1 MKHEATRVRRPIGPH
16 TDLIAET
23 LQCSF
28 TVITVQIIEPPRKRW
43 QLRENAPKWRENA
56 PKESRHMCCYAK
68 KIASICA
75 TDPGENP
82 LLVSI
87 TKSAVPGGRYSV
99 RSTLAGR
106 VGMESVPLVVVT
118 ILAVRAAAVTAHEL
132 AHYAAAR
139 LCGRAASV
147 SLGFAGLGV
156 SCTHVPGISTDG
168 SRVQR
173 LFVRHTGWLVS
184 VALAAA
190 ATLYSARSAQIE
202 SWAEP
207 ITALVLWLVAV
218 EAVTS
223 DVLCWRGGDETF
235 YCGNF
240 GLLLLDQAGCG
251 RIKELL
257 STMLRVT
264 MMRGAQS
271 AGLVR
276 QCRGEGALAPAPQ
289 SRRVDPVRLA
299 RAGNVQEWEVGHVG
313 RAQAGGQREA
323 HRFVRPADAQI
334 SVRAQAEGGG
344 SAGAVPGAH
353 ALRYVIDRE
362 F

>member
-28 TVITVQIIEPPRKRW
+28 TVITVQKKNH
-43 QLRENAPKWRENA
+43 RENAGTRRENA

-68 KIASICA
+68 KIASIYVARLTQARCK
-75 TDPGENP
+75 NP
-82 LLVSI
+82 LLVAI

-106 VGMESVPLVVVT
+106 GGMESVPLVVVT

-156 SCTHVPGISTDG
+156 SCTHVPGISADG

-276 QCRGEGALAPAPQ
+276 QCRGRIGPRPPVAP
-289 SRRVDPVRLA
+289 S
-299 RAGNVQEWEVGHVG
+299 
-313 RAQAGGQREA
+313 
-323 HRFVRPADAQI
+323 
-334 SVRAQAEGGG
+334 
-344 SAGAVPGAH
+344 
-353 ALRYVIDRE
+353 
-362 F
+362 